1 MRRAFFIFVAA
12 ALVAPLFARANDDAI
27 VKSYLNAAQQSAL
40 ARAALKSHGI
50 VPRSAAGPEVDLQ
63 IVFPPGQTGL
73 DNLETADLIP
83 LTAGAHQAEG
93 LVIQRGGTA
102 VGVSF
107 QTFKDV
113 RRGATYDVVVNDAAH
128 DSYRVGRV
136 TIGNASPQTF
146 TIHAP
151 LLGPNSPTYRKP
163 AATTATAQSAGNT
176 LQPWM
181 MGFVGVTITP
191 ELLRA
196 AGASDSNLRGV
207 VLSSV
212 ISGGAAQRTG
222 LRAGDVILMCNGTR
236 VISMQQLLQLT
247 ANRQTGTPTTLVFFR
262 GGSLWHAV
270 VPVVSGTGSWR
281 APAIGPGYK
290 PPAVGPGY
298 VRPTSG
304 PR

>member
-1 MRRAFFIFVAA
+1 MSRVFFAFVAA

-50 VPRSAAGPEVDLQ
+50 IPQSANGPEVDLR
-63 IVFPPGQTGL
+63 IVFPAAQTGL

-83 LTAGAHQAEG
+83 VSGGAHQAEG
-93 LVIQRGGTA
+93 LVIQHGGTT

-107 QTFKDV
+107 QSFKDV
-113 RRGATYDVVVNDAAH
+113 RPGATYDVVVNDAAH
-128 DSYRVGRV
+128 DSYRVGRITV
-136 TIGNASPQTF
+136 GTANPQTF

-151 LLGPNSPTYRKP
+151 MLGPNSAPYRKP
-163 AATTATAQSAGNT
+163 AAAAQTAGNV

-181 MGFVGVTITP
+181 MGLVGVTITP
-191 ELLRA
+191 ALLRA
-196 AGASDSNLRGV
+196 AGVADSNLRGV
-207 VLSSV
+207 VLSSIV
-212 ISGGAAQRTG
+212 SGGAAQRTG
-222 LRAGDVILMCNGTR
+222 LRAGDVILICNGTR
-236 VISMQQLLQLT
+236 VVSMPQLLDLT
-247 ANRQTGTPTTLVFFR
+247 ANRRSGTPTTLVFFR
-262 GGSLWHAV
+262 NGSLWHAV
-270 VPVVSGTGSWR
+270 VPVISGGGSWR
-281 APAIGPGYK
+281 APAIGPGYV